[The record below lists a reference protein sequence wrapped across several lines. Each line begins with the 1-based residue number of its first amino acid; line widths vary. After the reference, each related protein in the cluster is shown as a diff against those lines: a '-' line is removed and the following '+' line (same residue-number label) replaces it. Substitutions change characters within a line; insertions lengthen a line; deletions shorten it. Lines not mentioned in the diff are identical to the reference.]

1 MGQDFSFAEY
11 NKIDSIVHLLP
22 NSVVPSASPRRS
34 FYQAFC
40 ETKYLGALVRAAIAR
55 KRERTGGPR
64 IDSRR
69 MAAGAPQPWH
79 SSEKFFAIRC
89 TRFTACVLAPGPR
102 LFALERLIFPLMKR
116 LRGNIIMISRIF
128 SADPSLVESISAD
141 SNICDLRTKPIG
153 YSYVLFAIPFIVR

>member
-1 MGQDFSFAEY
+1 MGQDFSLAEY

-22 NSVVPSASPRRS
+22 GSVVPLASPRRS

-79 SSEKFFAIRC
+79 SSEKFFAVRC
-89 TRFTACVLAPGPR
+89 TQFTACVLAPGPR
-102 LFALERLIFPLMKR
+102 LFEKLIFSFIKR

-128 SADPSLVESISAD
+128 SADPSLIKSIAAD
-141 SNICDLRTKPIG
+141 SNIYDLRTKPTG